1 MNQVILEL
9 KKQIASELEY
19 CNPNDTPW
27 LCAQISDK
35 EGYDKIEQLIIEL
48 VCGEAMS
55 ISSSIVQIEQLY
67 NPNRLD

>member
-1 MNQVILEL
+1 MNQVIKEL
-9 KKQIASELEY
+9 KENIALQLEF

-27 LCAQISDK
+27 LCNQISDS
-35 EGYDKIEQLIIEL
+35 EGYNKIEKLIIEL

-55 ISSSIVQIEQLY
+55 ISQAITQTEQLY